1 MLTAMR
7 ARVRPAVVVL
17 FASAAAALLMAG
29 APAARAQTA
38 AADMEIAQEFLELEV
53 AGWRLPDPV
62 DQCLTSLSL
71 KRLEPMA
78 YGSED
83 LVDQPELVDPPGP
96 FYRILKIEPEPGNT
110 RRRIVQF
117 EWLLPGAGSAVRPL
131 RDSFVFA
138 LLGNPAANIS
148 RPVMQREPDHMV
160 IRRECFGG

>member
-1 MLTAMR
+1 MAALCRPILHAGTACL
-7 ARVRPAVVVL
+7 VLAVALLVGGRM
-17 FASAAAALLMAG
+17 AAAQ
-29 APAARAQTA
+29 AP
-38 AADMEIAQEFLELEV
+38 ADMEIAQEFLMLEV

-62 DQCLTSLSL
+62 EQCLTDLSL

-96 FYRILKIEPEPGNT
+96 FYRILRIDPEPGNP
-110 RRRIVQF
+110 RRRVVQF
-117 EWLLPGAGSAVRPL
+117 EWLLPGPGGAVRPL

-138 LLGNPAANIS
+138 LAGNPAANVG

-160 IRRECFGG
+160 IRRECFGS